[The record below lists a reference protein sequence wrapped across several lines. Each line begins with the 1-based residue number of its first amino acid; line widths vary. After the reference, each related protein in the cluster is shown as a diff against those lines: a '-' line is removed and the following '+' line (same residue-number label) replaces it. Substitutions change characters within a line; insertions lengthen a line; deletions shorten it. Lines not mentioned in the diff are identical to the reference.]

1 MELSVRILLHP
12 TDCAPHLSPG
22 VRWHPG
28 NTLLGTG
35 RRARR
40 EHLVILGVEPAQL
53 GSLGRYVCLGRRLPR
68 RGELQSVQLHCALEL
83 RCRLSEGLSR
93 LAQRLEAPEVVLR

>member
-1 MELSVRILLHP
+1 MILIVRILFHP
-12 TDCAPHLSPG
+12 TNCAPHLSPG

-40 EHLVILGVEPAQL
+40 EYVVILGVEPTQL
-53 GSLGRYVCLGRRLPR
+53 GSLGRYVCLGRRLAL
-68 RGELQSVQLHCALEL
+68 RGELQRVQLYGAPEL
-83 RCRLSEGLSR
+83 CRRLTQGLPR
-93 LAQRLEAPEVVLR
+93 LAQRLEAPEGVL